1 MMASAAATIY
11 CIDTSSL
18 LHAWRRAYPPKRFAR
33 LWMAIDQL
41 IDDGRLIASIEVF
54 HELKKKDDDV
64 FSWARDRKDLLFV
77 EIDEAVQVQVVRIMQ
92 KYPKLVDTGKGKSGG
107 DPFVIAQALARTPRL
122 VVVTQEAGG
131 TADRPRIPYVCNQEG
146 LRHID
151 LLTLIEEE
159 DWTF

>member
-1 MMASAAATIY
+1 MPGPRRATY

-18 LHAWRRAYPPKRFAR
+18 IHAWRRAYPPRRFAR
-33 LWMAIDQL
+33 LWGAIDRL
-41 IDDGRLIASIEVF
+41 IDDGRLITSIEIF
-54 HELKKKDDDV
+54 YELKKKDDDL
-64 FSWARDRKDLLFV
+64 FLWAKDRKERMFI
-77 EIDEAVQVQVVRIMQ
+77 EIDDRVQAEVVRIMR

-107 DPFVIAQALARTPRL
+107 DPFVIAQALAGAPRH

-131 TADRPRIPYVCNQEG
+131 SPDRPRIPYVCSQEG

-151 LLTLIEEE
+151 LLALIEEE

>member
-1 MMASAAATIY
+1 MPDKSPTY

-18 LHAWRRAYPPKRFAR
+18 VHAWRRAYPPKRFSG

-41 IDDGRLIASIEVF
+41 IEEGRLVATIEVL
-54 HELKKKDDDV
+54 HELKKKDDDIYE
-64 FSWARDRKDLLFV
+64 WAKVRKETMFL
-77 EIDEAVQVQVVRIMQ
+77 EIDDDVQSEVIRIMQ
-92 KYPKLVDTGKGKSGG
+92 AYPKLVDTGKGKSGG
-107 DPFVIAQALARTPRL
+107 DPFVIAQALSRNPHL

-131 TADRPRIPYVCNQEG
+131 SMDKPRIPYVCDQE
-146 LRHID
+146 RVCNID